1 MEIHRRKIVADE
13 NIPQMEVLAKGMLNK
28 NVLPDLV
35 RHFIIFHQN
44 KEQITKIVPR
54 YHQYFAVNKAVE
66 TTKVAT
72 AVNGDQRAGV
82 IWHTQGSGKSLSMV
96 FYAGKLVLALNN
108 PTLVVL
114 TDRNDLDDQLF
125 DTFSLS
131 QDLLRQTPVQA
142 ENRDDLKKKLS
153 ELN

>member
-1 MEIHRRKIVADE
+1 LR
-13 NIPQMEVLAKGMLNK
+13 
-28 NVLPDLV
+28 
-35 RHFIIFHQN
+35 
-44 KEQITKIVPR
+44 
-54 YHQYFAVNKAVE
+54 VNKAVK
-66 TTKVAT
+66 TTRKSTSVG
-72 AVNGDQRAGV
+72 GDQRAGV

-131 QDLLRQTPVQA
+131 KDLLRQTPVQA

-153 ELN
+153 VTSGGIVFTTIQKFLPEIIEKIDIGEGKTRNIKGQFE